1 MRDIIWTIII
11 IWVLWR
17 VLDLFKGLTQ
27 AKASQTNVNQNQ
39 NYRNDTTSS
48 DNHQDSPKKGHLKP
62 DAGEYVDFEETK

>member
-27 AKASQTNVNQNQ
+27 AKTSQTNVNQNQ
-39 NYRNDTTSS
+39 SYRNNTTSS
-48 DNHQDSPKKGHLKP
+48 DNQDSPKKGHLKP